1 MKNKIILKHAYGY
14 SGIVVLTIM
23 VLFFTAVSAFGQQ
36 IMTDTIDV
44 KDVKKDTISLAAD
57 STIYNDYKKQKDDL
71 VQYIVQKQSELYEA
85 KESLDEAYIKLSQF
99 NIALQLYEEKFKLFK
114 QLKEEKK

>member
-1 MKNKIILKHAYGY
+1 MKNKIILKHGYGC
-14 SGIVVLTIM
+14 SSIVLVVA
-23 VLFFTAVSAFGQQ
+23 VLFFAAVSVFGQQ
-36 IMTDTIDV
+36 ITTGTIDV
-44 KDVKKDTISLAAD
+44 QNIKKDTISLAAD